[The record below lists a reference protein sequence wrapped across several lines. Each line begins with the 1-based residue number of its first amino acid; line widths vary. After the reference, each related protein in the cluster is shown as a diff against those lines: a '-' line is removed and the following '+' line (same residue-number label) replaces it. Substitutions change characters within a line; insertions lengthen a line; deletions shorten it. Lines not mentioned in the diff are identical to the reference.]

1 MIKNSFHFILK
12 ALFDLEVFQILFWIF
27 GHVGK
32 WLNKKAKVK
41 FMMSQIGWQTITIH
55 VSSDISRSKH
65 SQISKYSK
73 VSENIFLAKTEHR
86 VQMDREVSFTI

>member
-1 MIKNSFHFILK
+1 
-12 ALFDLEVFQILFWIF
+12 
-27 GHVGK
+27 
-32 WLNKKAKVK
+32 
-41 FMMSQIGWQTITIH
+41 MMSQTGWQTIAIH
-55 VSSDISRSKH
+55 VSPDISRSKR